1 MKLITYKLTKMK
13 ILNIRSFKID
23 KNLRTVIGI
32 GKFDGFH
39 IGHQK
44 IVKEIINLSHQLN
57 CIPCVFT
64 FRDYPFD
71 TTLSLWDEKLEAF
84 RENSIEICLWADFF
98 EIHKLTPQDF
108 LNMMNERCN
117 MAGIV
122 VGENFRFGFR
132 REGDISYLKSW
143 AVSGCVEVRVVK
155 TVIIDNR
162 VVSSS
167 EIKRLIKNSDFFHAS
182 LFLGR
187 WFTIEGSF
195 IKGRGIGKTIGFP
208 TINIDVRNKNSPLQ
222 NGVYACTVIYKGE
235 LFKAVAFY
243 GSSPTFKSPLSLEIH
258 IIEDKS
264 IVVDEDEIFSI
275 IPVKKIREIKRFSNV
290 EDLANQI
297 RMDVKEAMEILN
309 SFNFDKILSSA

>member
-108 LNMMNERCN
+108 LNMMKERCN

-167 EIKRLIKNSDFFHAS
+167 EIKRLIKILIFFM
-182 LFLGR
+182 LLYFLEDGLQL
-187 WFTIEGSF
+187 
-195 IKGRGIGKTIGFP
+195 KGVLLRVEESGKQSGFP
-208 TINIDVRNKNSPLQ
+208 Q
-222 NGVYACTVIYKGE
+222 
-235 LFKAVAFY
+235 
-243 GSSPTFKSPLSLEIH
+243 
-258 IIEDKS
+258 
-264 IVVDEDEIFSI
+264 
-275 IPVKKIREIKRFSNV
+275 
-290 EDLANQI
+290 
-297 RMDVKEAMEILN
+297 
-309 SFNFDKILSSA
+309 